1 MTDILIQPPTTERAL
16 ATVETILD
24 VQPIPDADAI
34 ERVRVRGWDVVVKK
48 GEFSIGD
55 PCVYIEVDSHLDT
68 TDPRFAFLAPRGV
81 RTDALTGFT
90 GHVLKTAKLRGQYS
104 QGIVFPLSEFPEVA
118 GLDFG
123 TDVTDVLRVRKWDPP
138 LPAGIAGDVA
148 GNFPAQFPKTDE
160 ERIQNV
166 SEPLRARD
174 VEWVATEKVDGTS
187 MTVFILGDQD
197 GVAGRNYEFKRNE
210 DHSMWKKALE
220 LDLHNR
226 LRSAFPDANTIAL
239 QGELFGPGI
248 QKNPLQLRDV
258 TFAAFTLIVDGQ
270 ELPRDSWPQFVLD
283 IAVPVYDLPYPHT
296 SDEALAQVDG
306 LKSLVNPQR
315 NAEGVVWRAKTT
327 SKIVVDGKVI
337 RASWKAISNK
347 YAMKN
352 DA

>member
-1 MTDILIQPPTTERAL
+1 MTDTLIAPPTTERAL

-24 VQPIPDADAI
+24 VLPIPDADAI

-48 GEFSIGD
+48 GEFVAGD

-68 TDPRFAFLAPRGV
+68 KDPRFAFLAARGE
-81 RTDALTGFT
+81 RTDELTGFT
-90 GHVLKTAKLRGQYS
+90 GHVLKTARLRGQYS

-118 GLDFG
+118 DLPYGA
-123 TDVTDVLRVRKWDPP
+123 DVTGLLGVRKWDPP

-148 GNFPAQFPKTDE
+148 GVFPSQFPKTDE

-166 SEPLRARD
+166 PEPLRARD
-174 VEWVATEKVDGTS
+174 IEWVATEKVDGTS
-187 MTVFILGDQD
+187 MTVFIVGEKD

-220 LDLHNR
+220 LNLHDR
-226 LRSAFPDANTIAL
+226 LRVAFSGANSIAL

-248 QKNPLQLRDV
+248 QKNPLQVRDV
-258 TFAAFTLIVDGQ
+258 TFAAFTLVVDGQ
-270 ELPRDSWPQFVLD
+270 EVPRDQWPAFVLD
-283 IAVPVYDLPYPHT
+283 IAVPVYDLPYPET

-327 SKIVVDGKVI
+327 SQVVVDGKVI

-347 YAMKN
+347 YILKH
-352 DA
+352 DR